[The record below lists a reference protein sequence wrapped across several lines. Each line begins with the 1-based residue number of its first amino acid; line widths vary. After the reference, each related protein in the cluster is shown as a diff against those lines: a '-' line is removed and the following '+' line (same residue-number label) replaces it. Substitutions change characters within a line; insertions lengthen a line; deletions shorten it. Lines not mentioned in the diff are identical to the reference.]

1 MRNRFDSLR
10 RIGAYRGPL
19 LQSHG
24 TADEVVPFEQ
34 GQQLFAAAAATPKQF
49 VTMQDVTHNG
59 PNDEDYYTELQ
70 RFLERLQVNG
80 QPRAAHGT
88 RL

>member
-10 RIGAYRGPL
+10 RIGAYHGPL

-49 VTMQDVTHNG
+49 VAMQDVTHNG

-70 RFLERLQVNG
+70 RFLERL
-80 QPRAAHGT
+80 R
-88 RL
+88 